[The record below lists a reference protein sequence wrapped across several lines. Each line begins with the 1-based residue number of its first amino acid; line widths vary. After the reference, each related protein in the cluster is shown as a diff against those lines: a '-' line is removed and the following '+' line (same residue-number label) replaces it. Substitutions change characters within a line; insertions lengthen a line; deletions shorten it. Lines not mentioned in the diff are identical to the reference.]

1 MRAQFGGG
9 IDPRLGLI
17 DYSGIARAAEIRARN
32 NRMRE
37 EDEER
42 KRQEKMKAV
51 GSIIQ
56 TFKQKS
62 DENKKLDLFAENAY
76 RKLGSEDKADQRFL
90 NVYGISEG
98 MFGDMDEKEKKEA
111 IKNTFKSLG
120 IETVTDLENAR
131 KLSELKLAQDI
142 ERSQAEYES
151 LISFGSGSD
160 GTKETPNFNTN
171 DLTNIENSEAYD
183 KLPQADKDALTAL
196 KTGTNSDGSPITNAN
211 AIYEKV
217 KSEFEKAE
225 KKLKKDKKIKRESE
239 LISESLNTLYKGT
252 GSFTGKDRPASYY

>member
-17 DYSGIARAAEIRARN
+17 DYGGIARAAEIRARN

-51 GSIIQ
+51 GTIIQ

-142 ERSQAEYES
+142 ERSRAEYES
-151 LISFGSGSD
+151 LISFGTGGDGS
-160 GTKETPNFNTN
+160 KETPIFNTV
-171 DLTNIENSEAYD
+171 DLSNIEKSDVYE
-183 KLPQADKDALTAL
+183 KLSADSKAALNAL
-196 KTGTNSDGSPITNAN
+196 KTGTDTEGNPIRNAN
-211 AIYEKV
+211 MVYDKISQEVRELEAL
-217 KSEFEKAE
+217 AE
-225 KKLKKDKKIKRESE
+225 KQDKIEAESKARTE
-239 LISESLNTLYKGT
+239 GLGNLFKGT
-252 GSFTGKDRPASYY
+252 GSFTGKSNPASYY

>member
-62 DENKKLDLFAENAY
+62 DEDKKLDAYAENAY

-90 NVYGISEG
+90 NVFGISEG

-111 IKNTFKSLG
+111 IKNTFKTLG
-120 IETVTDLENAR
+120 VEVVTDLENAR

-142 ERSQAEYES
+142 ERSQAEYQS
-151 LISFGSGSD
+151 LIRFNTEGVG
-160 GTKETPNFNTN
+160 PNFNAT
-171 DLTNIENSEAYD
+171 DLTNIENSEAFD
-183 KLPQADKDALTAL
+183 TLPQEDKDALTAL
-196 KTGTNSDGSPITNAN
+196 KTGTNSDGTPIEKAN
-211 AIYEKV
+211 EMYDQLKTRL
-217 KSEFEKAE
+217 EKAE
-225 KKLKKDKKIKRESE
+225 KKLIKDKKLKRERE
-239 LISESLNTLYKGT
+239 LRTESLNTLYKGT

>member
-1 MRAQFGGG
+1 MRARFGGG

-62 DENKKLDLFAENAY
+62 DENKKLDAYAENAY

-90 NVYGISEG
+90 NLFGISEG
-98 MFGDMDEKEKKEA
+98 MFGDMDEKEKQEA

-120 IETVTDLENAR
+120 IEAVTDLENAR
-131 KLSELKLAQDI
+131 KLSELKLSQDI

-151 LISFGSGSD
+151 LISFGSRSD
-160 GTKETPNFNTN
+160 GTKETPNFNTT

-183 KLPQADKDALTAL
+183 KLPQADKEALTAL
-196 KTGTNSDGSPITNAN
+196 KTGTNADGSSITNAN

-217 KSEFEKAE
+217 KSELEKAE
-225 KKLKKDKKIKRESE
+225 KKLKGIERSKAFEERGG
-239 LISESLNTLYKGT
+239 ISSI
-252 GSFTGKDRPASYY
+252 SFNVG

>member
-62 DENKKLDLFAENAY
+62 DENKKLDAY
-76 RKLGSEDKADQRFL
+76 ADDLYRSVGSEDKADQRKLQFF
-90 NVYGISEG
+90 GINEG
-98 MFGDMDEKEKKEA
+98 IFGDQTDEEKRET
-111 IKNTFKSLG
+111 IKNTLKSLG
-120 IETVTDLENAR
+120 IEAVADLENAR

-142 ERSQAEYES
+142 ERAEAEYQS
-151 LISFGSGSD
+151 LIRFGTGGD
-160 GTKETPNFNTN
+160 GKKVTPNFNTT
-171 DLTNIENSEAYD
+171 DLTNIENSEAFD
-183 KLPQADKDALTAL
+183 TLPQEDKDALTAL
-196 KTGTNSDGSPITNAN
+196 KTGTNPDGTPIEKAN
-211 AIYEKV
+211 EMYDQLKTRL
-217 KSEFEKAE
+217 EKAE
-225 KKLKKDKKIKRESE
+225 QKLQKDKKIKRESE
-239 LISESLNTLYKGT
+239 LIDESLNTLYKGT